1 MISDISQDLIEEIL
15 SRFQPHLG
23 NDYDQLANYGTI
35 YSKTE
40 YSGRSTFV
48 KLQRSLGLSCYT
60 TIGFVHWTSISTLL
74 LRLQSLRALFLK
86 DSQQVDIDEIFHCD
100 GLLLCSIKDDTRLI
114 IWNPCLG
121 ETRWIE
127 TTPTDNENF
136 YYGSFALGSQNNNKS
151 LSLHHV

>member
-100 GLLLCSIKDDTRLI
+100 GLLLFFLLTEYPGPTEVVQTRDRSEQGRCQGVTMWL
-114 IWNPCLG
+114 
-121 ETRWIE
+121 T
-127 TTPTDNENF
+127 
-136 YYGSFALGSQNNNKS
+136 
-151 LSLHHV
+151 V